1 MSSTEI
7 VVPEGCGN
15 SPRQA
20 WLLDFNLAFIGGEVE
35 KTLGFV
41 AEDVVWDLVGE
52 GRIEGREGMRAW
64 LESMAGKKARK
75 VVFDTFITHGRT
87 AAINGSYEMESGSMF
102 RFCDVYEFA
111 GASTDSPISLYT
123 SYVIRI

>member
-1 MSSTEI
+1 
-7 VVPEGCGN
+7 
-15 SPRQA
+15 
-20 WLLDFNLAFIGGEVE
+20 
-35 KTLGFV
+35 
-41 AEDVVWDLVGE
+41 
-52 GRIEGREGMRAW
+52 
-64 LESMAGKKARK
+64 SMAGKKARK